1 MTLGL
6 NSYVINDHYIVMI
19 NYELNLHDQLI
30 SQMSRNISNFLF
42 IIKIK
47 HDPLPNDH
55 DSDWGDH

>member
-6 NSYVINDHYIVMI
+6 DSYVINDHYIVMI
-19 NYELNLHDQLI
+19 NYEMNLHDQSI

-42 IIKIK
+42 IINIK
-47 HDPLPNDH
+47 QDPLPHDH